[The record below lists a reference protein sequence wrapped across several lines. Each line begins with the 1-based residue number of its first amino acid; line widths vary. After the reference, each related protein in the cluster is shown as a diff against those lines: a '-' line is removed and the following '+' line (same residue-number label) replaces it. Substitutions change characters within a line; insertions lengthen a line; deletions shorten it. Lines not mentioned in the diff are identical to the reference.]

1 MAARKSC
8 RHHRTLLVQNCRE
21 MRIVDVAQCLL
32 DDTPPITPRDDVA
45 PAVRAMPAH
54 QGERLVDA
62 IELARRGQTQPQLIV
77 VTHDQL
83 LIERSY
89 LLEEVPCRDH
99 AWHCNDRIRQQPLS
113 HPARRY
119 GAARTAWRERLTGRV
134 N

>member
-62 IELARRGQTQPQLIV
+62 IELARRGQ
-77 VTHDQL
+77 
-83 LIERSY
+83 RS
-89 LLEEVPCRDH
+89 PCGTFPDY
-99 AWHCNDRIRQQPLS
+99 
-113 HPARRY
+113 ARAEPSTY
-119 GAARTAWRERLTGRV
+119 DMCRV
-134 N
+134 R